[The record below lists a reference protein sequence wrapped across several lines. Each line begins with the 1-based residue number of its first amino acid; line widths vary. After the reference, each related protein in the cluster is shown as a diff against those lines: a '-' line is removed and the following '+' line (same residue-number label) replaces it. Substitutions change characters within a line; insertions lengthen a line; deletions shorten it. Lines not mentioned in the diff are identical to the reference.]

1 MKKIATTLLVVL
13 GTFVGINAQSI
24 RESRIN
30 VLDADR
36 MGFSIEFNFEQ
47 KILQDAWD
55 KKCDELSIKGKPF
68 KGGLNVFAAV
78 LVPDI
83 HFESIDLY
91 EDIEKGG
98 DKARSTFSITV
109 SKGNT
114 NFISSEEAK
123 LVASLKSFLE
133 KFILYAEQYKL
144 SLDIKAQE
152 ETIASTQKLYD
163 KLIEDGKKL
172 QAEIDENKVDQANK
186 VKELEALNKGLE
198 ELKLK
203 VKK

>member
-1 MKKIATTLLVVL
+1 MKKAITTLSFLFIFFI
-13 GTFVGINAQSI
+13 GSNAQSI
-24 RESRIN
+24 REARIN
-30 VLDADR
+30 VLEADR

-47 KILQDAWD
+47 KVLQDAWD
-55 KKCDELSIKGKPF
+55 KKCDELNIKGKPF
-68 KGGLNVFAAV
+68 KGGINVFASV

-83 HFESIDLY
+83 HFESIDVY
-91 EDIEKGG
+91 EDIEKS
-98 DKARSTFSITV
+98 DKTKSVFSMTV

-114 NFISSEEAK
+114 NFISTEEAK

-133 KFILYAEQYKL
+133 KFIVYAEQYKL

-152 ETIASTQKLYD
+152 DQIASTQKVYD
-163 KLIEDGKKL
+163 KLIDDGKKL

-186 VKELEALNKGLE
+186 VKELEALNKSLE

>member
-1 MKKIATTLLVVL
+1 
-13 GTFVGINAQSI
+13 
-24 RESRIN
+24 
-30 VLDADR
+30 
-36 MGFSIEFNFEQ
+36 MGFSIEFNFVQ
-47 KILQDAWD
+47 KVLQDAWD
-55 KKCDELSIKGKPF
+55 KKCDELNIKGKPF

-83 HFESIDLY
+83 HFESIDVY
-91 EDIEKGG
+91 EDIEKS
-98 DKARSTFSITV
+98 DKTKSVFSITV

-123 LVASLKSFLE
+123 LVANLKSFLE
-133 KFILYAEQYKL
+133 KFIVYVEQYKL

-152 ETIASTQKLYD
+152 DQIASTQKAYD
-163 KLIEDGKKL
+163 KLIDDGKKL

-186 VKELEALNKGLE
+186 VKELEAMNKALE

-203 VKK
+203 VKR